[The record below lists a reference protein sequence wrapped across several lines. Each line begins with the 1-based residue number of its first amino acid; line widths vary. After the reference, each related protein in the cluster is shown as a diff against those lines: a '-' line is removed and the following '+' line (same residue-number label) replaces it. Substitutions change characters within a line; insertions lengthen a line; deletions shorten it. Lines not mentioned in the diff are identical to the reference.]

1 MGMDGGVPSTM
12 WTVLAGERSRLVGRL
27 ARRCGGVCDAE
38 DWAQDAILRVAT
50 TMSAVDEKRAGGLL
64 SVVAW
69 RIAVDE
75 YRHRTRLFRASA
87 RAAPAST
94 SPSPADVAEAS
105 SAVHE
110 LLEHIARLPERQ
122 RDVVSLVA
130 TGVPLHEV
138 ARRLGVS
145 YRAAEGALRRGRET
159 LRRALDS
166 MALVSTP

>member
-1 MGMDGGVPSTM
+1 MGMDGSATSTT
-12 WTVLAGERSRLVGRL
+12 WTVLAGERSRLVRRL
-27 ARRCGGVCDAE
+27 VRRCGGLCDAE

-50 TMSAVDEKRAGGLL
+50 TMHAIDPERAGGLL

-69 RIAVDE
+69 RIAIDE
-75 YRHRTRLFRASA
+75 YRCRTRFLRAGA
-87 RAAPAST
+87 RTATAST

-159 LRRALDS
+159 LRRTLDS
-166 MALVSTP
+166 VALAPTP